1 MAKCPFICGNLLTFA
16 SKIQIRKRMKRNIVP
31 FLLMVATLVFASCLK
46 SNDTE
51 TTYYSD
57 TAISSFTLGTLNRY
71 VTTKAKDGVTDSTY
85 KTTVIGSKYEF
96 YIDHLNRKI
105 YNIDSLPYG
114 TDVSRV
120 LVTITTKNS
129 GQAFIKSLT
138 DETLTIYSSS
148 DSLDLSHPR
157 EIRVYPFSNGSKDY
171 RAYEVTVNVHR
182 QPTDSVYW
190 ALEKGVKAESLDL
203 PVASVNQYK
212 VENGQLLMSADKGA
226 TWTAEKLDTD
236 ASYLPN
242 DNVNF
247 VYKGVRTAD
256 LTDYILLVGT
266 SDADKK
272 YASCWFKYDEYA
284 AGAVSGGWSYIT
296 AGGSNLYPLP
306 KMKNLSVAYY
316 SDHDILAIGGA
327 GMDDC
332 KVGAYEAMYVSHD
345 NGISWIPNDV
355 FRLPKGLNKKATNV
369 KLLVDTKKELWLF
382 CEGTD
387 EVWHG
392 LLNRDDKTANKRFL
406 E

>member
-85 KTTVIGSKYEF
+85 KTTVAGSKYEF

-114 TDVSRV
+114 TDASRV

-190 ALEKGVKAESLDL
+190 ALEKA
-203 PVASVNQYK
+203 
-212 VENGQLLMSADKGA
+212 
-226 TWTAEKLDTD
+226 
-236 ASYLPN
+236 
-242 DNVNF
+242 
-247 VYKGVRTAD
+247 
-256 LTDYILLVGT
+256 
-266 SDADKK
+266 
-272 YASCWFKYDEYA
+272 
-284 AGAVSGGWSYIT
+284 
-296 AGGSNLYPLP
+296 
-306 KMKNLSVAYY
+306 
-316 SDHDILAIGGA
+316 
-327 GMDDC
+327 
-332 KVGAYEAMYVSHD
+332 
-345 NGISWIPNDV
+345 
-355 FRLPKGLNKKATNV
+355 
-369 KLLVDTKKELWLF
+369 
-382 CEGTD
+382 
-387 EVWHG
+387 
-392 LLNRDDKTANKRFL
+392 
-406 E
+406 

>member
-1 MAKCPFICGNLLTFA
+1 MAKYPFICGNLFTFA

-31 FLLMVATLVFASCLK
+31 FLMMVATLVFASCLK

-85 KTTVIGSKYEF
+85 KTTVAGSKYDF
-96 YIDHLNRKI
+96 YIDHVNRKI
-105 YNIDSLPYG
+105 YNLDSLPYG
-114 TDVSRV
+114 TDASKV
-120 LVTITTKNS
+120 LVTVTAKNS
-129 GQAFIKSLT
+129 GQVFIKSLT
-138 DETLTIYSSS
+138 GDTLRSFSNT
-148 DSLDLSHPR
+148 DSLDFSKPR
-157 EIRVYPFSNGSKDY
+157 ELRVYPYSNSSNDY
-171 RAYEVTVNVHR
+171 RAYEVTVNVHKE
-182 QPTDSVYW
+182 PTDSVYW
-190 ALEKGVKAESLDL
+190 ALEKGVKPESLDL
-203 PVASVNQYK
+203 PVVGVNQYK

-226 TWTAEKLDTD
+226 TWTVEKLDTD

-242 DNVNF
+242 DNINF
-247 VYKGVRTAD
+247 VWKGVPAND
-256 LTDYILLVGT
+256 LTDYVLLVGT

-284 AGAVSGGWSYIT
+284 EGSVSNGWSYIT
-296 AGGSNLYPLP
+296 TASSNVYPLP
-306 KMKNLSVAYY
+306 KMKNLSVAFYG
-316 SDHDILAIGGA
+316 DHDILAIGGA
-327 GMDDC
+327 GMDEC
-332 KVGAYEAMYVSHD
+332 TVEAYEAMYVSHD

-355 FRLPKGLNKKATNV
+355 FRLPNGMDKKATNV
-369 KLLVDTKKELWLF
+369 KLLVDAKKELWLF

-392 LLNRDDKTANKRFL
+392 RLNRDDKSANKRFL